1 MPLMSNVSP
10 FQNSFLPASTFMRFG
25 VGFCPH
31 ATSLTQRLGP
41 SVLRRPAG
49 QSLISGRFGLL
60 VAGVLAV
67 SAQVSALF
75 QYILALVL
83 RFASVARRTVTPFVA
98 ASAWAARPAAS
109 GSPAGSSGQF
119 FGALRVAGV
128 FGSLR
133 PLSLRVSAFGSSVVR
148 RLCVSP
154 VSGLVRA
161 GQPQHNRAT
170 PVGANP
176 SFNRTRSGVPAP
188 GFISFSPGSVSL
200 SQAG

>member
-1 MPLMSNVSP
+1 
-10 FQNSFLPASTFMRFG
+10 MRFG
-25 VGFCPH
+25 VGFCHFPG
-31 ATSLTQRLGP
+31 SLSQRLGP

-67 SAQVSALF
+67 SARGSVAL
-75 QYILALVL
+75 QYILALGL
-83 RFASVARRTVTPFVA
+83 GFASVARRTVASFVA

-109 GSPAGSSGQF
+109 GSPAGSSAQF

-133 PLSLRVSAFGSSVVR
+133 ALFLRVSAFGSSVVR
-148 RLCVSP
+148 RPALSP
-154 VSGLVRA
+154 VSGLARS
-161 GQPQHNRAT
+161 GHSQHNRAT

-188 GFISFSPGSVSL
+188 GFISFSPGFVSL

>member
-1 MPLMSNVSP
+1 MPVNSNVSP
-10 FQNSFLPASTFMRFG
+10 SPKSFLSASTFMRFG
-25 VGFCPH
+25 VGFFH
-31 ATSLTQRLGP
+31 STSSLLQRLGP

-49 QSLISGRFGLL
+49 QSLTSGSFGLF

-67 SAQVSALF
+67 WTRVAVVF
-75 QYILALVL
+75 QYVLALL
-83 RFASVARRTVTPFVA
+83 PPFASIARRTVTSFVA
-98 ASAWAARPAAS
+98 ASTWAARPAAS
-109 GSPAGSSGQF
+109 CSAVGSVGQF
-119 FGALRVAGV
+119 FGVLRVAGV
-128 FGSLR
+128 LGVLR
-133 PLSLRVSAFGSSVVR
+133 ALLARVCAFASSVLR

-161 GQPQHNRAT
+161 GSHRQNRVAM
-170 PVGANP
+170 VGANP

>member
-1 MPLMSNVSP
+1 
-10 FQNSFLPASTFMRFG
+10 MRFG
-25 VGFCPH
+25 VGFCPFPG
-31 ATSLTQRLGP
+31 SLSQRLGP

-67 SAQVSALF
+67 SAQVSVAL
-75 QYILALVL
+75 QYALALS
-83 RFASVARRTVTPFVA
+83 RPFASVVRRTLTSFVA
-98 ASAWAARPAAS
+98 ASAWAARPGAS
-109 GSPAGSSGQF
+109 GSPAGSLLQF
-119 FGALRVAGV
+119 FGVLRVAEV

-133 PLSLRVSAFGSSVVR
+133 PRSLRVSAFGSSVVR
-148 RLCVSP
+148 RPALSP

-161 GQPQHNRAT
+161 GHSQHNRAT

-188 GFISFSPGSVSL
+188 GFISFSPGFVSL

>member
-1 MPLMSNVSP
+1 
-10 FQNSFLPASTFMRFG
+10 MRFG
-25 VGFCPH
+25 VGFCPFPG
-31 ATSLTQRLGP
+31 SLLQRLGP

-49 QSLISGRFGLL
+49 QSLTSGSFGLA

-67 SAQVSALF
+67 SARVSAVF
-75 QYILALVL
+75 QYALALSLLV
-83 RFASVARRTVTPFVA
+83 ASVARRTLTSFVA

-109 GSPAGSSGQF
+109 GSPAGSLGQF
-119 FGALRVAGV
+119 FGVLRVAVV

-133 PLSLRVSAFGSSVVR
+133 ALFLRVSAFGSSVIR
-148 RLCVSP
+148 RPALSP
-154 VSGLVRA
+154 ISGLVRA

-188 GFISFSPGSVSL
+188 GFISFSPGFVSL

>member
-1 MPLMSNVSP
+1 
-10 FQNSFLPASTFMRFG
+10 MRFG
-25 VGFCPH
+25 VGFCPN
-31 ATSLTQRLGP
+31 TSSLLQRLGP

-49 QSLISGRFGLL
+49 QSLTSSSFFLF

-67 SAQVSALF
+67 SAQGSVAR
-75 QYILALVL
+75 QYILALGL
-83 RFASVARRTVTPFVA
+83 GFASAARRTVTSFVA

-109 GSPAGSSGQF
+109 CSAVGSFQQF
-119 FGALRVAGV
+119 LGVLRLAGV

-133 PLSLRVSAFGSSVVR
+133 ALLAQVSAFGSGVIGRPS
-148 RLCVSP
+148 LSP